1 MKKGFYILLLTLLAF
16 AVMVVFPAQTFAQK
30 DQIKIPV
37 LVYHYFAKDLKEAQ
51 EVKNTNSKED
61 KTNLIAKK
69 RLKSLFF
76 YLPNFKY
83 ISVAATAT
91 AALMS
96 LFRRKSE
103 TWAGANVATN
113 AS

>member
-1 MKKGFYILLLTLLAF
+1 MKKGFYILLLTLVAF
-16 AVMVVFPAQTFAQK
+16 AHAVVFPAQTFAQK

-37 LVYHYFAKDLKEAQ
+37 LVYHYFTKDLKEAQ

-83 ISVAATAT
+83 TRVAATAA
-91 AALMS
+91 AALMN

-103 TWAGANVATN
+103 T
-113 AS
+113 